1 MTSERPAHL
10 PHPSAPF
17 YPLADTTTYKDLL
30 LFEER
35 LKMNAQMLNR
45 RRRRYEGQSGF
56 LQV

>member
-17 YPLADTTTYKDLL
+17 HPLADTTTYKDLL

-45 RRRRYEGQSGF
+45 RRRRYEGVCPAF
-56 LQV
+56 